1 MARNRPKPSI
11 LGFLGGAPQI
21 MPSMFLRAGAI
32 SLILL
37 LLSRVLGLVRETA
50 QAAAFGASAM
60 GDVAV
65 LMFTLPDLV
74 AGIFITGALG
84 YVMLPAWAG
93 LAKPQVSM
101 LQRRVAGYL
110 IAVAAIILV
119 AIVVFQAP
127 LAQWLAGG
135 AVRAG
140 APAASALAWGAAA
153 VPMALLAALW
163 ATRLQH
169 ERDFLGVYGANLA
182 VNLVL
187 VLALLFI
194 AFHAY
199 FSLAKGLFDIYPVA
213 FLGAALLLAAAL
225 RLLWLIWRI
234 RTHSVRTEPVE
245 VPSKESATPALP
257 APSIWLW
264 AAFSAGLPLALV
276 LLARSQA
283 ASAGEGALASFNYA
297 WKLVELPLVL
307 AIQLVATLA
316 FPAMAQATGAAR
328 TDAAAKALVLAWAL
342 ACAAFAAL
350 IGFAQPLAQL
360 LYGYGRMDAQG
371 LAQVAA
377 WARAGA
383 WSLLPQ
389 ALIAVLVTLLASE
402 QRMRAV
408 ALAYALA
415 LGVLWLAPLLGGP
428 DMRGGAAMMWWL
440 NALLSGVSLAMIAAV
455 RNYWQGAWP
464 WRQMLAPLAT
474 ALVLGQLARSVAWSN
489 MPMALIFCAL
499 TATVVIA
506 AAYFSSAT
514 LRATLRR
521 A

>member
-1 MARNRPKPSI
+1 
-11 LGFLGGAPQI
+11 
-21 MPSMFLRAGAI
+21 MFLRAGAI

-93 LAKPQVSM
+93 LAQPQVSK
-101 LQRRVAGYL
+101 LQRQVAGYL
-110 IAVAAIILV
+110 LALAAIILL
-119 AIVVFQAP
+119 AIAVFQTP

-140 APAASALAWGAAA
+140 APAAQALAWGAAA

-187 VLALLFI
+187 VLALLLI
-194 AFHAY
+194 AYHADN
-199 FSLAKGLFDIYPVA
+199 SPAKAWFDIYPVA
-213 FLGAALLLAAAL
+213 FLGIALLLAGAL

-234 RTHSVRTEPVE
+234 PKNTVRTEPVE
-245 VPSKESATPALP
+245 VPQKKHAKPTLP
-257 APSIWLW
+257 TPSIWLW

-283 ASAGEGALASFNYA
+283 ASAGGGALASFNYA

-316 FPAMAQATGAAR
+316 FPAMAQASGAAR
-328 TDAAAKALVLAWAL
+328 TAAAAKALVLAWAL

-350 IGFAQPLAQL
+350 IGFAEPLAQL
-360 LYGYGRMDAQG
+360 LYGYGRMDALG

-402 QRMRAV
+402 QRMRTV

-415 LGVLWLAPLLGGP
+415 LGVLWLAPILGGP
-428 DMRGGAAMMWWL
+428 AMRSGAAMMWWL
-440 NALLSGVSLAMIAAV
+440 NALLLGVALVLIAVA

-464 WRQMLAPLAT
+464 WKQMLAPLGV
-474 ALVLGQLARSVAWSN
+474 ALVLGQLARSVAWFN
-489 MPMALIFCAL
+489 MPIALLSCAL
-499 TATVVIA
+499 TATIVVA

-514 LRATLRR
+514 LRATLQR

>member
-1 MARNRPKPSI
+1 
-11 LGFLGGAPQI
+11 
-21 MPSMFLRAGAI
+21 MFLRAGAI

-84 YVMLPAWAG
+84 YVLLPAWAG
-93 LAKPQVSM
+93 LARPQVSM

-110 IAVAAIILV
+110 IAGAAIVLV
-119 AIVVFQAP
+119 AIVVLQAP

-140 APAASALAWGAAA
+140 APAAQALAWGAAA

-187 VLALLFI
+187 VVALVLI
-194 AFHAY
+194 AAY
-199 FSLAKGLFDIYPVA
+199 AGNSPAKAWFDIYSVA
-213 FLGAALLLAAAL
+213 FLGAALLLAGAL
-225 RLLWLIWRI
+225 RLLWLFWRI
-234 RTHSVRTEPVE
+234 PTNSVRTGPVE
-245 VPSKESATPALP
+245 ALPKESANPVLP
-257 APSIWLW
+257 APAIWLW
-264 AAFSAGLPLALV
+264 AAFSAGLPLALA
-276 LLARSQA
+276 LMARSQA
-283 ASAGEGALASFNYA
+283 ASTGEGALASFNYA
-297 WKLVELPLVL
+297 WKLIELPLVL
-307 AIQLVATLA
+307 AIQLVTTLA
-316 FPAMAQATGAAR
+316 FPAMAQASGTAR

-350 IGFAQPLAQL
+350 TGFAEPLAQL

-383 WSLLPQ
+383 WSLLAQ

-402 QRMRAV
+402 RRMRAV

-428 DMRGGAAMMWWL
+428 SMRNGAAMMWWL
-440 NALLSGVSLAMIAAV
+440 NALLLCVGVALTLVA
-455 RNYWQGAWP
+455 RNYWRGVWP
-464 WRQMLAPLAT
+464 WKQMLAPLGA
-474 ALVLGQLARSVAWSN
+474 ALVLGQLAQSVAWSN
-489 MPMALIFCAL
+489 MPIALIFCAL
-499 TATVVIA
+499 TATVVVA
-506 AAYFSSAT
+506 VAYFSSAT
-514 LRATLRR
+514 LRATLQR